1 MKLKVGDFII
11 VRKWKA
17 STHPSPRAKEVYPT
31 QYGDT
36 YHYGIDKYW
45 KVVEIIDDHTV
56 VIETRRGKRHV
67 IQTDQ
72 VRLRRAGFLD
82 KMFNGKRFF

>member
-17 STHPSPRAKEVYPT
+17 STHPSPRAKEVFPT

-45 KVVEIIDDHTV
+45 KVVEIVDDRTV

-72 VRLRRAGFLD
+72 VPLRRAGLFD

>member
-17 STHPSPRAKEVYPT
+17 STHPSPRAKDVFPT

-36 YHYGIDKYW
+36 YRYGIDKYW
-45 KVVEIIDDHTV
+45 KVVEIVNDHTV
-56 VIETRRGKRHV
+56 VIETRRGKRHL
-67 IQTDQ
+67 IETDH
-72 VRLRRAGFLD
+72 VHLRKAGLFD
-82 KMFNGKRFF
+82 KLLHGKRFF